1 MALPLM
7 IAQSVVFVA
16 GALLQRSLCPAST
29 SSSSSRCCPSLIL
42 LHFITV
48 LFSTCT
54 LYSIPNLCKCVCRSA
69 STLPLHRTPQR
80 TARLHVTTKCP
91 RWNKIFW
98 LQATIPK
105 TRPIPSTVPN
115 ATVPVSL
122 ELTRVVCK
130 WQISSKKLAHFLGQ
144 VRHEIGYS
152 TLVLPPIRTHQY

>member
-16 GALLQRSLCPAST
+16 GTLLQRSLCPAST

-54 LYSIPNLCKCVCRSA
+54 LYSIPKLCKCVCRSA

-91 RWNKIFW
+91 GGTKYFGYKPLSRRHDRYLQLHRMQLFQYRLNSQELYVNGKYLPKNWHTFW
-98 LQATIPK
+98 A
-105 TRPIPSTVPN
+105 
-115 ATVPVSL
+115 
-122 ELTRVVCK
+122 
-130 WQISSKKLAHFLGQ
+130 KLD
-144 VRHEIGYS
+144 
-152 TLVLPPIRTHQY
+152 TK